1 MTVSL
6 SDHFTYQKLLR
17 FVAPSIFMMIITS
30 IYSIVDG
37 FFVSNFVGKNPFAAL
52 NLIFPV
58 IMALAAFGFM
68 IGTGG
73 SALIAKTLGEGKQKE
88 ANEIFSM
95 LVVALAVGGAALSGF
110 STIYQII
117 LDIVPSDIVS
127 PFLNG
132 NTLQIIF
139 LGAAVG
145 IALLILG
152 DRAAAVRTFIEQTN
166 EVVQFLMEAIGD
178 LIPLFVFFSL
188 FALLGSDFGS
198 ELSGILKAIVIT
210 YALCPLMCL
219 VFIGILAAR
228 RRVSFRLLVQK
239 LLPTFLIGLT
249 TASSSAAFATNLETC
264 EKKLGIP
271 PMLAHFAVPL
281 EQVLYMPSVAVAFVA
296 TCLCMAENFGTAITP
311 AWLLTM
317 IVVTGL
323 LSLAMPPIPGGAL
336 TCYTVMFT
344 QLGIPGEA
352 LALAVAINSM
362 IDFIATASNL
372 TCLQVEVTTVA
383 GQLGMLDTECLRN
396 PG

>member
-1 MTVSL
+1 M
-6 SDHFTYQKLLR
+6 
-17 FVAPSIFMMIITS
+17 
-30 IYSIVDG
+30 
-37 FFVSNFVGKNPFAAL
+37 
-52 NLIFPV
+52 
-58 IMALAAFGFM
+58 
-68 IGTGG
+68 
-73 SALIAKTLGEGKQKE
+73 
-88 ANEIFSM
+88 
-95 LVVALAVGGAALSGF
+95 
-110 STIYQII
+110 
-117 LDIVPSDIVS
+117 
-127 PFLNG
+127 
-132 NTLQIIF
+132 
-139 LGAAVG
+139 GAAVG

-271 PMLAHFAVPL
+271 SMLAHFAVPL

-383 GQLGMLDTECLRN
+383 GQLGMLDTECLKN

>member
-1 MTVSL
+1 MTTTPGTASG
-6 SDHFTYQKLLR
+6 SR
-17 FVAPSIFMMIITS
+17 RTS
-30 IYSIVDG
+30 
-37 FFVSNFVGKNPFAAL
+37 
-52 NLIFPV
+52 
-58 IMALAAFGFM
+58 AF
-68 IGTGG
+68 
-73 SALIAKTLGEGKQKE
+73 
-88 ANEIFSM
+88 
-95 LVVALAVGGAALSGF
+95 
-110 STIYQII
+110 
-117 LDIVPSDIVS
+117 IVPSDIIS

-323 LSLAMPPIPGGAL
+323 LSLAMPPLPGGAL

-362 IDFIATASNL
+362 IDFMATASNL

-383 GQLGMLDTECLRN
+383 GQLGMLDTKCLRD

>member
-1 MTVSL
+1 
-6 SDHFTYQKLLR
+6 
-17 FVAPSIFMMIITS
+17 
-30 IYSIVDG
+30 
-37 FFVSNFVGKNPFAAL
+37 
-52 NLIFPV
+52 
-58 IMALAAFGFM
+58 
-68 IGTGG
+68 
-73 SALIAKTLGEGKQKE
+73 
-88 ANEIFSM
+88 
-95 LVVALAVGGAALSGF
+95 
-110 STIYQII
+110 
-117 LDIVPSDIVS
+117 
-127 PFLNG
+127 
-132 NTLQIIF
+132 
-139 LGAAVG
+139 
-145 IALLILG
+145 
-152 DRAAAVRTFIEQTN
+152 
-166 EVVQFLMEAIGD
+166 
-178 LIPLFVFFSL
+178 
-188 FALLGSDFGS
+188 
-198 ELSGILKAIVIT
+198 
-210 YALCPLMCL
+210 MCL

-296 TCLCMAENFGTAITP
+296 TGR
-311 AWLLTM
+311 
-317 IVVTGL
+317 

-383 GQLGMLDTECLRN
+383 GQLGMLDTKCLRN